1 MEDEDLNGVNLKI
14 KYAFYY
20 RLNEEG
26 LSRDMK
32 ANEFADQVKLISYF
46 SSLEEFWAIF
56 QHLRKPDNCR
66 SGTELFMFLNDVK
79 PYWEDPLNINGGKVS
94 IRLRKN
100 YSSIIWEEFV
110 LAVLGD
116 IFPQNIQTEITGV
129 VISIRKECNVLQ
141 LWFKDYTLE
150 KGNLIEQAVKEL
162 IMVPDSVEVET
173 KQFFKA
179 PIQAKSTSDSQPEL
193 SSEND
198 CPKPIIPEPILE
210 VIEEEPE
217 VKIKPEPEEVKIPP
231 QSQVP
236 SAIETES
243 KEKEIEKNVT
253 STTAKAP
260 NSINEVSIEVNV
272 IKYNDQRSN
281 ANTYNT
287 KSTGNYKGKGQS
299 HRYYG
304 NNNSKYRD
312 YDDNYGY
319 ESYNDYGNGYDDAGY
334 GKYKKSKKHK

>member
-110 LAVLGD
+110 LAVLGE
-116 IFPQNIQTEITGV
+116 IFPSNIQSEITGV

-150 KGNLIEQAVKEL
+150 KGTLIEQAVKEL

-179 PIQAKSTSDSQPEL
+179 PVQSKINIDNNQPSNNIEQ
-193 SSEND
+193 E
-198 CPKPIIPEPILE
+198 CPKPAIIDSKPEI
-210 VIEEEPE
+210 IKEEPE
-217 VKIKPEPEEVKIPP
+217 KNQNELEIKSNVPQNVSTEIEHKEPEVEKITIT
-231 QSQVP
+231 S
-236 SAIETES
+236 S
-243 KEKEIEKNVT
+243 KNQNYTYED
-253 STTAKAP
+253 
-260 NSINEVSIEVNV
+260 SIEVNV
-272 IKYNDQRSN
+272 VKYNDQRSITN
-281 ANTYNT
+281 SNYNS
-287 KSTGNYKGKGQS
+287 KSSSNYRGKG
-299 HRYYG
+299 HKYYS
-304 NNNSKYRD
+304 NNNAKYRD
-312 YDDNYGY
+312 YDENYGY
-319 ESYNDYGNGYDDAGY
+319 ETYNDYSNTKSYDDGY
-334 GKYKKSKKHK
+334 GKYKKTKKHK